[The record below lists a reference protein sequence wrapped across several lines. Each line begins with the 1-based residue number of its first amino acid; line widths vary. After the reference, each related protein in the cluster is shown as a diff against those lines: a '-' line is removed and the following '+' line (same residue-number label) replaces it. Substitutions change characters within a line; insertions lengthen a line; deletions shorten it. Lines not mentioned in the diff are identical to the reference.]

1 MSETPEVDAEG
12 RAELMLALL
21 ADARLPT
28 GGHTQ
33 SAGLEPA
40 LRAGMPAPRVPD
52 YVRAR
57 LATVTRVEAAT
68 AVVARHVALAAGP
81 GPDGAGSAP
90 ADRAPSA
97 RVPDGVASAA
107 RDLADTWLAWT
118 ARTPSPAL
126 RETSQRLGRG
136 YLRLLRRLWVG
147 HPAVGALDAAAVL
160 VAARRTGGVPAPG
173 AGATSAERAPSGTGP
188 GPGGPAATGRRAPQ
202 PPRPVVL
209 GVTAACA
216 GLSALQVARLVGYED
231 VQTVAAA
238 TLKLEPV
245 DPVVATG
252 WVVAAQ
258 PAIDALAHDVAH
270 LTDPRAIPA
279 HGAPLVEQWAEI
291 HARTTERLFSA

>member
-1 MSETPEVDAEG
+1 VDDARRAGAGDG

-40 LRAGMPAPRVPD
+40 LRSGLDPARIPD
-52 YVRAR
+52 YVAAR

-68 AVVARHVALAAGP
+68 AVVARHVALTAGAHRAEQA
-81 GPDGAGSAP
+81 DGP
-90 ADRAPSA
+90 ADGLGATGALVRTWRAWA
-97 RVPDGVASAA
+97 
-107 RDLADTWLAWT
+107 

-136 YLRLLRRLWVG
+136 YLRLLRQLWPG
-147 HPAVGALDAAAVL
+147 HPAVDALDAAAR
-160 VAARRTGGVPAPG
+160 AAGCGERRGAP
-173 AGATSAERAPSGTGP
+173 
-188 GPGGPAATGRRAPQ
+188 
-202 PPRPVVL
+202 PPRPLVL

-216 GLSALQVARLVGYED
+216 GLSAHQVARLVGYED
-231 VQTVAAA
+231 VQTVTAA

-245 DPVVATG
+245 DPVVATA

-258 PAIDALAHDVAH
+258 GRIDALAHEVAG

-279 HGAPLVEQWAEI
+279 HGAPLVEQWAET